1 MKKIVLKLM
10 VSIYNLKE
18 NYYNR
23 IYQYKL
29 RNNAGVKIAN
39 NVRVLKSALV
49 EIRFGGSIEI
59 DENTEVLDGVMIL
72 TYGGAI
78 KIGKRSSINAQTI
91 LYGHG
96 GLTIGNDVL
105 IAGHCMVIPSNHNF
119 ADKNKTIM
127 SQGNTSKGITIEDD
141 VWIAHGCSILDG
153 VTIGRGAIIAAGSVV
168 NKDVPANC
176 IYGGVPAKFLKN
188 R

>member
-78 KIGKRSSINAQTI
+78 KIGKRSS
-91 LYGHG
+91 
-96 GLTIGNDVL
+96 
-105 IAGHCMVIPSNHNF
+105 
-119 ADKNKTIM
+119 
-127 SQGNTSKGITIEDD
+127 
-141 VWIAHGCSILDG
+141 
-153 VTIGRGAIIAAGSVV
+153 
-168 NKDVPANC
+168 
-176 IYGGVPAKFLKN
+176 
-188 R
+188 